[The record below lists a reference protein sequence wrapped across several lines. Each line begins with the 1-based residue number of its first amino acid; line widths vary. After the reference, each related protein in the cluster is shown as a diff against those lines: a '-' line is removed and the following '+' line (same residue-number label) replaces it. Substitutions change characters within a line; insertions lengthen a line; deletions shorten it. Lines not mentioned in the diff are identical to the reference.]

1 MLRLTFHYYKAY
13 WNSFWLKERA
23 ESQAFDLNFDFMNKL
38 KKVLKIFFITIL
50 ILIGLLFATPYIF
63 KGKIVSLVKQEINKN
78 LNAKVDFK
86 DVDISFFRRFP
97 KVSIGLDELQVIGTG
112 YFSADTLLSAK
123 RLDATVNFMSFI
135 RGSNMNINN
144 IFLESPRINAIVD
157 KDGLTN
163 WDIVR
168 SEAEKTDKDKAGKA
182 FNLAL
187 DYYSIENGY
196 INYMDAAGNMSVVMQ
211 NLNHSG
217 SGDFTAD
224 QFTLRTR
231 STADAI
237 SFNYGAIPYLSKVRS
252 TINTDI
258 KIDNKNRMYSFDS
271 LDILLNDLKL
281 TGKGVINK
289 LATGYGM
296 DISFKSP
303 STDFKNILS
312 LITPIYQKEF
322 NKVTA
327 TGSAIFEGFVKGVY
341 ADSVMPAYHL
351 AMEVKDGSFKYTDLP
366 KAIQKINF
374 KAVVDNNDGQT
385 DNTIVDISN
394 GHLEMDNEPFDF
406 RLLVIKPVTYM
417 YVDAAAKGKLD
428 LSQLSNYLKLDKG
441 TSITGLMDADVNIK
455 GNVKEIENKQYND
468 FYAAGTVDVN
478 DFNYTSAY
486 YPTGVKINTV
496 HADFTPT
503 KIDVSNLNGQYQNSN
518 FSGGGQIN
526 NLLSYLLSAKA
537 LSANLTVNADKIN
550 LNNWLGVSADT
561 AAKGGA
567 AKPFLVPNNLDII
580 LNTKIDRLLY
590 DKVDIQNLSGAVQ
603 VKDEA
608 VVLNNVNGN
617 AMDGKI
623 KINGSYST
631 KESKT
636 KPAIAMSY
644 DVAGVDIQKT
654 FYAFNTAQK
663 LMPIGKYL
671 SGKLTSVLSANGKM
685 GDNMD
690 IDMGSISGNG
700 NLFLIE
706 GFLSKFAPLD
716 KIASVLNVKQLQEI
730 SLKDVKTFFEFSN
743 GKLLIKPFTVK
754 LKDIEMEIGGLQGF
768 DQSLNYAINLKLP
781 RAMMGTQGNQLVN
794 NLATAINA
802 KGIPVKISDV
812 VNLKL
817 AMGGTLGNPSIKVDL
832 KQTGEKLADQMQQQV
847 KDFAQAKIDSAKK
860 AATDTLNSIRK
871 QLGNAALEELR
882 KKMLNKKDTVAVKD
896 SVPVKNSGD
905 KTKESVKGLLDNL
918 LKKKPKDT
926 ANKQ

>member
-1 MLRLTFHYYKAY
+1 MK
-13 WNSFWLKERA
+13 
-23 ESQAFDLNFDFMNKL
+23 KL
-38 KKVLKIFFITIL
+38 KKFLKIFFITL
-50 ILIGLLFATPYIF
+50 LVLIGLLFATPYIF
-63 KGKIVSLVKQEINKN
+63 KGKIVSLVKKEINKN

-97 KVSIGLDELQVIGTG
+97 KVSIGLDDLQVIGTD
-112 YFSADTLLSAK
+112 YFSEDTLLSAK

-135 RGSNMNINN
+135 RGSNMSINN
-144 IFLESPRINAIVD
+144 IFLVSPRINAIVN
-157 KDGLTN
+157 KDGLAN
-163 WDIVR
+163 WDIVK
-168 SEAEKTDKDKAGKA
+168 SEAEKADKDTAGKP

-196 INYMDAAGNMSVVMQ
+196 VNYMDVQGNMSAALE

-224 QFTLRTR
+224 LFTLRTR

-237 SFNYGAIPYLSKVRS
+237 SFNYGAIPYLSKVKS
-252 TINTDI
+252 IVNTDI
-258 KIDNKNRMYSFDS
+258 KIDNKKGVYSFDGT
-271 LDILLNDLKL
+271 DILLNQLKID
-281 TGKGVINK
+281 GKGVINK
-289 LATGYGM
+289 LANGYGM

-303 STDFKNILS
+303 SSDFKNILS
-312 LITPIYQKEF
+312 LITPIYEKEF
-322 NKVTA
+322 SKVTA
-327 TGSAIFEGFVKGVY
+327 TGSAIFEGYVKGVY
-341 ADSVMPAYHL
+341 ADSTMPGYHL
-351 AMEVKDGSFKYTDLP
+351 TAEVKDGSFKYTDLP
-366 KAIQKINF
+366 KGVQQINF
-374 KAVVDNNDGQT
+374 RVLVDNPDGKTDNAVVDIT
-385 DNTIVDISN
+385 N
-394 GHLEMDNEPFDF
+394 GHLAIDNEPFDF
-406 RLLVIKPVTYM
+406 RLLVKNPVSNM
-417 YVDAAAKGKLD
+417 FVDAAAKGKLD
-428 LSQLSNYLKLDKG
+428 LSQVANYVKLEKG
-441 TSITGLMDADVNIK
+441 TSLAGLMNADVSIK
-455 GNVKEIENKQYND
+455 GNVKEIEQQQYNK
-468 FYAAGTVDVN
+468 FYAAGIVGVN
-478 DFNYTSAY
+478 NFKYTSAD

-503 KIDVSNLNGQYQNSN
+503 KINVSNLSGQYQNSN
-518 FSGGGQIN
+518 FNGGGQIN
-526 NLLSYLLSAKA
+526 NLLSYLLSGKP

-550 LNNWLGVSADT
+550 LNDWLGVSADT
-561 AAKGGA
+561 GAKGNGSSA
-567 AKPFLVPNNLDII
+567 PFVVPNNLDIV
-580 LNTKIDRLLY
+580 LNTKIERLLY
-590 DKVDIQNLSGAVQ
+590 DKVDIQNLSGAVE

-623 KINGSYST
+623 RINGSYST

-671 SGKLTSVLSANGKM
+671 SGKLTSVLSANGKL

-690 IDMGSISGNG
+690 IDMSSISGNG

-781 RAMMGTQGNQLVN
+781 RTLMGTQGNQLVN
-794 NLATAINA
+794 NLAAAVNA
-802 KGIPVKISDV
+802 KGVPLKISDV

-817 AMGGTLGNPSIKVDL
+817 AMGGTLLNPSLKVDL
-832 KQTGEKLADQMQQQV
+832 KQSGERLADQMQQQV

-860 AATDTLNSIRK
+860 AAQDTLTSIKK

-882 KKMLNKKDTVAVKD
+882 KKMQNQKDTATKD
-896 SVPVKNSGD
+896 STPVKNSGD
-905 KTKESVKGLLDNL
+905 KTKESIKGLFDNL

-926 ANKQ
+926 ATKQ

>member
-1 MLRLTFHYYKAY
+1 MVK
-13 WNSFWLKERA
+13 KE
-23 ESQAFDLNFDFMNKL
+23 
-38 KKVLKIFFITIL
+38 V
-50 ILIGLLFATPYIF
+50 
-63 KGKIVSLVKQEINKN
+63 NKN

-86 DVDISFFRRFP
+86 EVDISFFRRFP
-97 KVSIGLDELQVIGTG
+97 KVSIGLDDLQVIGIN
-112 YFSADTLLSAK
+112 YFADDTLLSAK
-123 RLDATVNFMSFI
+123 RLDATVDFLSFI

-144 IFLESPRINAIVD
+144 IFLVSPRINAIVD
-157 KDGLTN
+157 KDGLAN
-163 WDIVR
+163 WDIVK
-168 SEAEKTDKDKAGKA
+168 SEAEKTGKDTADKP

-196 INYMDAAGNMSVVMQ
+196 INYMDVQNNISVVVE

-224 QFTLRTR
+224 LFTLRTR
-231 STADAI
+231 SAADAI
-237 SFNYGAIPYLSKVRS
+237 SFNDGAIPYLSKVRS
-252 TINTDI
+252 VVNTDI
-258 KIDNKNRMYSFDS
+258 KIDNKKGVYSFDGTDIS
-271 LDILLNDLKL
+271 LNELKID
-281 TGKGVINK
+281 GKGVVNK
-289 LATGYGM
+289 LANGYGM

-303 STDFKNILS
+303 TSDFKNILS

-322 NKVTA
+322 SKVTA
-327 TGSAIFEGFVKGVY
+327 TGTAIFEGFVKGVY

-351 AMEVKDGSFKYTDLP
+351 AAEVKDGSFKYTDLP
-366 KAIQKINF
+366 KGVQQINF
-374 KAVVDNNDGQT
+374 KILVDNPDGKT
-385 DNTIVDISN
+385 DNTVVDITN
-394 GHLEMDNEPFDF
+394 GHLAIDNEPFDF
-406 RLLVIKPVTYM
+406 RLLVKNPVSNM
-417 YVDAAAKGKLD
+417 FVDAAAKGKLD
-428 LSQLSNYLKLDKG
+428 LSQVANYVKLEKG
-441 TSITGLMDADVNIK
+441 TSIAGLMNADVSIK
-455 GNVKEIENKQYND
+455 GNVKEIEQQQYNK
-468 FYAAGTVDVN
+468 FYAAGIVDVN
-478 DFNYTSAY
+478 NFKFTSAD

-503 KIDVSNLNGQYQNSN
+503 KINVSNLDGQYQNSN
-518 FSGGGQIN
+518 FDGGGQIN
-526 NLLSYLLSAKA
+526 NLLSYLLNGKP
-537 LSANLTVNADKIN
+537 LSANLAINADKIN
-550 LNNWLGVSADT
+550 LNDWIGVSADT
-561 AAKGGA
+561 TSKGSTA
-567 AKPFLVPNNLDII
+567 QPFIVPDNLDVV

-590 DKVDIQNLSGAVQ
+590 DKVDIQNLSGTVQ

-671 SGKLTSVLSANGKM
+671 AGKLTSVLSASGKL
-685 GDNMD
+685 GDDMN
-690 IDMGSISGNG
+690 IDMSTISGNG

-716 KIASVLNVKQLQEI
+716 KMASVLNVKQLQEI

-743 GKLLIKPFTVK
+743 GKLLVKPFTVK

-781 RAMMGTQGNQLVN
+781 RALMGTQGNQLVN
-794 NLATAINA
+794 NLAAAINA

-817 AMGGTLGNPSIKVDL
+817 AMGGTFTNPSIKVDL
-832 KQTGEKLADQMQQQV
+832 KQSGEKLADQMQQQV

-860 AATDTLNSIRK
+860 AAQDTLTSIKK

-882 KKMLNKKDTVAVKD
+882 KKMQNKKDTVAAKD
-896 SVPVKNSGD
+896 STPVKNSGD
-905 KTKESVKGLLDNL
+905 KTKESVKGLFDNL

-926 ANKQ
+926 ANRQ